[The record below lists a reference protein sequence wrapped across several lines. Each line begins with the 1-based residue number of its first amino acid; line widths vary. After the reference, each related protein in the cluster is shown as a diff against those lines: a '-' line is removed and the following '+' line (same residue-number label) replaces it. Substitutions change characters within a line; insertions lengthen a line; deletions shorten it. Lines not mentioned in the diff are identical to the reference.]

1 MALSHSLR
9 DAAGSSGKRKENSYM
24 LKQERLP
31 PVDWM
36 VGTGLV
42 IVAILSVFYGSPELS
57 SNVTSGLIGFLGRS
71 VISKKGAK

>member
-1 MALSHSLR
+1 
-9 DAAGSSGKRKENSYM
+9 M

-42 IVAILSVFYGSPELS
+42 VVAILSVFYGSPELS

-71 VISKKGAK
+71 VISKKEREINEPRIEQERDAAGDAGRT

>member
-1 MALSHSLR
+1 MSV
-9 DAAGSSGKRKENSYM
+9 

-42 IVAILSVFYGSPELS
+42 IVAVLSVFYGTPELS

-71 VISKKGAK
+71 VITKKGEQK

>member
-1 MALSHSLR
+1 MVLSHSLR
-9 DAAGSSGKRKENSYM
+9 DAAGLEKRRKANSCM

-42 IVAILSVFYGSPELS
+42 VVAVLSVFYGSPELS

>member
-9 DAAGSSGKRKENSYM
+9 DAAGLEKRRQENSCM

-36 VGTGLV
+36 LGTGLV
-42 IVAILSVFYGSPELS
+42 VVAVLSVFYGSPELS

>member
-1 MALSHSLR
+1 
-9 DAAGSSGKRKENSYM
+9 M

-42 IVAILSVFYGSPELS
+42 VVAILSIFYGTAELS

-71 VISKKGAK
+71 VISKKEREINEPRIEYVRDAAGVASRT

>member
-1 MALSHSLR
+1 MALSHLLR
-9 DAAGSSGKRKENSYM
+9 DVAGLAKRRKENSCK

-42 IVAILSVFYGSPELS
+42 VVAILSVFYGSPELS

-71 VISKKGAK
+71 VISKKGTK

>member
-1 MALSHSLR
+1 MPKH
-9 DAAGSSGKRKENSYM
+9 DW
-24 LKQERLP
+24 LP

-42 IVAILSVFYGSPELS
+42 AVAILSIFYGSPELS

-71 VISKKGAK
+71 VISKKEREINEPRIEQERDAAGVAGRT

>member
-1 MALSHSLR
+1 MALSHLLR
-9 DAAGSSGKRKENSYM
+9 DVAGLAKRRKENSCM

-42 IVAILSVFYGSPELS
+42 VVAILSVFYGSPELS
-57 SNVTSGLIGFLGRS
+57 SNVTSGLIGFRGRS
-71 VISKKGAK
+71 VISKKGTK

>member
-1 MALSHSLR
+1 
-9 DAAGSSGKRKENSYM
+9 M

-42 IVAILSVFYGSPELS
+42 AVAILSIFYGSPELS

-71 VISKKGAK
+71 VISKKERETNEPRIEQERDAVGDAGRT

>member
-1 MALSHSLR
+1 
-9 DAAGSSGKRKENSYM
+9 M

-42 IVAILSVFYGSPELS
+42 IVAVLSVFYGTPELS
-57 SNVTSGLIGFLGRS
+57 SNVTSGLIGFLGQS
-71 VISKKGAK
+71 VITKKGAK

>member
-1 MALSHSLR
+1 
-9 DAAGSSGKRKENSYM
+9 M

-42 IVAILSVFYGSPELS
+42 VVAILSVFYGSPELS

-71 VISKKGAK
+71 VISKKGAR

>member
-1 MALSHSLR
+1 MM
-9 DAAGSSGKRKENSYM
+9 KI
-24 LKQERLP
+24 QRLP

-42 IVAILSVFYGSPELS
+42 VVAILSVFYGTPELS

-71 VISKKGAK
+71 VITKKGAK